1 MGTTKLDFRVRNE
14 NGYTLR
20 VISTKTERRK
30 WIPDVRPNRGRVR
43 KKEDGKKRLNVS
55 IVLALKNFCADA
67 IKAITS
73 VYEYHSCY

>member
-55 IVLALKNFCADA
+55 NYFSIEEFLRG
-67 IKAITS
+67 
-73 VYEYHSCY
+73 CYQGNHERL

>member
-30 WIPDVRPNRGRVR
+30 WIPDVRPNWGRVR
-43 KKEDGKKRLNVS
+43 KKEDGRRRLKVS
-55 IVLALKNFCADA
+55 TYFYIEEFLRG
-67 IKAITS
+67 
-73 VYEYHSCY
+73 CYQGNHERL